1 MVFAPKLE
9 GGVAYNQPIETP
21 NAMSAVANLFNF
33 GLQAAAGGKTTETK
47 LTEDEKFAVAIREF
61 EESKGAT
68 FTWNRASGRE
78 FIFKYP
84 QFEPQTKSWLESQ
97 GVMTKAPQ
105 EASRDALME
114 WAKTPEGVVAA
125 AMTSNMTPDEGAAFM
140 AQAFTEI
147 VQQQAEIAKLERNVA
162 RLNAEGTL
170 EAKRWDAIA
179 PTQKSMVD
187 NAVTGI
193 LGPIVQT
200 VKEGGTVEVTP
211 ELAEMLGGLPFNQI
225 TMTNLPLFLSTAKI
239 ALSNQGQQSFS
250 NNFGYDALPS
260 EDWNKKVYG
269 SIDGLIKIAEE
280 FDSPQEAAAAM
291 NALIE
296 ADALRKLDERGVS
309 TAVYLAKILP
319 PETFSLMIG
328 DTNDMMDRLGGILIS
343 DNGQLFSTK
352 DIKGNVVDMSKKD
365 AEALAKDTVNV
376 LSYTMDKGVFTAFN
390 AAREKSGY
398 NVMDGESF
406 NVVIGKNAT
415 RIIELA
421 KGDAEFKTE
430 VQDTLVSDI
439 QQTITIVKNNLP
451 ATVELV
457 QQGGKFSVRMKDSYR
472 QDFEALN
479 TNRIESSLG
488 AISEEEFIASQV
500 KDLPLGVDALN
511 QKVSTLSILGPVGK
525 EVQEAVGLLNT
536 QTGSDIFGKIK
547 NIQPTQ
553 GTVTKSSKNSPR
565 DVGAELGI
573 DFGAY
578 EADNALPPG
587 YLNRVAMIESGGNP
601 SADNPMSSA
610 GGLFQQIDS
619 NAKAYGVSD
628 RYDPVQSTEGAVR
641 FAVDNMNYLTR
652 VLGREPTGGELYL
665 AHQQGPGGAAKLLS
679 NPDALAVDIVGVK
692 AVEQNGGSANMTA
705 GEFANIWISKYNGS
719 RGQTSVASAATPSIR
734 SDSSSID
741 SAVMTGGTPLNMPVE
756 AVGGATEGLTAE
768 QVAQLVE
775 RVKQAPE
782 QAVQIVQ
789 EAMAG
794 RPMDPMIKAL
804 IEALVGGKA

>member
-33 GLQAAAGGKTTETK
+33 GLGVATKANTNAPK
-47 LTEDEKFAVAIREF
+47 LTEDEKFAVAVREF

-140 AQAFTEI
+140 AQAFTEV

-162 RLNAEGTL
+162 KLNAEGTL

-200 VKEGGTVEVTP
+200 IKEGGTVEVTP
-211 ELAEMLGGLPFNQI
+211 ELAEMVGGLPFSQI

-319 PETFSLMIG
+319 PETFKLMVG

-343 DNGQLFSTK
+343 DNGQLFGTK

-421 KGDAEFKTE
+421 KGDAEFKAE

-451 ATVELV
+451 STVELV

-479 TNRIESSLG
+479 ASRIESSLG
-488 AISEEEFIASQV
+488 AISEEEFIASQL
-500 KDLPLGVDALN
+500 KGLPLGVDALN

-536 QTGSDIFGKIK
+536 QTGSDIFGKIS
-547 NIQPTQ
+547 NIQPTSGVVTRSDKGDIVGSLS
-553 GTVTKSSKNSPR
+553 GT
-565 DVGAELGI
+565 
-573 DFGAY
+573 
-578 EADNALPPG
+578 
-587 YLNRVAMIESGGNP
+587 ESGGNFK
-601 SADNPMSSA
+601 AKNNEVGA
-610 GGLFQQIDS
+610 GGVPGHFGRLQFGVARL
-619 NAKAYGVSD
+619 NEAKAAGVMP
-628 RYDPVQSTEGAVR
+628 RGMTPEQFLQDPATQIAVEEWHINDIVQYATDNDLTKYIGSTIKGVPVTMDGLIAV
-641 FAVDNMNYLTR
+641 AH
-652 VLGREPTGGELYL
+652 LGGKAGMKKFVESGGEYNPADAYGTSLLKYL
-665 AHQQGPGGAAKLLS
+665 DTHQGSTGSFAGSEAAYGERE
-679 NPDALAVDIVGVK
+679 AL
-692 AVEQNGGSANMTA
+692 
-705 GEFANIWISKYNGS
+705 
-719 RGQTSVASAATPSIR
+719 PSIR

-741 SAVMTGGTPLNMPVE
+741 SGIMTGGTPLNMPVE

-789 EAMAG
+789 EATAG